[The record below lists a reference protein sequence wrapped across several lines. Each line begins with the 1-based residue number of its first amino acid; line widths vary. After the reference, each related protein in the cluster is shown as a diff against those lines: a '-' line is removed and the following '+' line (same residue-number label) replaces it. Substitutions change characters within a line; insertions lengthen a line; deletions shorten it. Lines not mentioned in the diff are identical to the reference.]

1 MKKLNPKNYPPPV
14 AKTTASVFYVSTH
27 VGQFATGTRPTVC

>member
-1 MKKLNPKNYPPPV
+1 MKKLTPKNYPPPV
-14 AKTTASVFYVSTH
+14 AKTTAGVFYVSTH

>member
-14 AKTTASVFYVSTH
+14 AKTTADVFYVSTH

>member
-14 AKTTASVFYVSTH
+14 AKTTSGVFYVSTH

>member
-1 MKKLNPKNYPPPV
+1 MKKLNPKNYPQLLKLLL
-14 AKTTASVFYVSTH
+14 AFFYVSTH